1 MPKLTS
7 SNIFVLKKVAGLVF
21 SSTLFAAFA
30 VALVSIDGMATI
42 LSLPLILSLSTS
54 VYLGWSLLNVMV
66 LSSDQENAVDSIRQ
80 HAALDSADGN
90 IMLLG
95 TDNEITHMN
104 RAMHKFFQERT
115 QDLSKIISD
124 FETASLIGCQIKV
137 VHQNFVVSS
146 TEPEVSHLKVG
157 HSLFRTITKPLLD
170 TKGANIGSIVVWDD
184 ISEDETDSVNDVH
197 KRLVN
202 QALDS
207 CQANV
212 MVADKDLN
220 IVYANESVVD
230 MLRDSNG
237 TFNTAIP
244 SLDIENL
251 LGHCIEDFYLD
262 PDHQQGTI
270 SQLTQIHRTN
280 VIVSELTFE
289 LIATPMFDKSGER
302 IGTVL
307 EWNDISAECAAQQE
321 YKAISDSCSRF
332 KQTVDNSQANVMLA
346 DNDFKVIYAN
356 ESAINMM
363 RGRESVLRQELPSF
377 DSSRVVGS
385 NVDNFHK
392 QPSPQRNM
400 VAALTNAYKTSW
412 AIGELS
418 FDLTLT
424 PIFNTEHTR
433 VGTAV
438 EWSDMTDT
446 LLRENEL
453 ITSSDESARLR
464 NALDSAVTNI
474 MLTDENNV
482 ISYMNNTVSE
492 MLVTAQSDIRKD
504 LPGFDANSLLGKS
517 MGMFFKNPGHNHNA
531 PKQEIPG
538 AGIETKLGCRTFM
551 ITTTPLRSKDGQSL
565 GKIVEWRDLTSEL
578 SLEEDVFGEIQATLQ
593 AALSG
598 DLNKR
603 IGLEGKEGFY
613 ATLCERI
620 NDLVTLFDQV
630 TGEVLSVSGNL
641 AEGDLTKKVEGK
653 YQGSFGELKVVLNTA
668 VDKLTGVMVSIK
680 SSADEVSAGAEEISR
695 GNTNLS
701 QRTEEQASSL
711 EQTAASME
719 EMTSIVQQN
728 AENARDADQLALGA
742 REKAEHGGKI
752 VGNAVVA
759 MSEINSAS
767 KRIADIISVI
777 DEIAFQTNLLALN
790 ASVEAA
796 RAGEQGRGFAVV
808 ASEVRNLAGRS
819 ATAAK
824 EIKELIDDSVV
835 KVTEGSKLVGESGKT
850 LEEIIAQV
858 QKVTNVVGEISAA
871 SAEQASGI
879 EEVNKA
885 ITQMDKITQ
894 QNAALVEEAAASGQ
908 VMGQQSGDLRN
919 QVSYFKTN
927 ANQRPRSTPES
938 KKPAR
943 SSRPGSELAP
953 SENRRSQE
961 RPWAKDKTSG
971 KASPLSASPARI
983 STAKAGPTKTS
994 PAKPSPAKANS
1005 VNKPA
1010 SVVGIGGTDWEEF

>member
-30 VALVSIDGMATI
+30 VGLVSIDGMATL

-54 VYLGWSLLNVMV
+54 VYLGRSLLNVLV
-66 LSSDQENAVDSIRQ
+66 LSSDQENDVDSIRQ
-80 HAALDSADGN
+80 HAGLDSADGN
-90 IMLLG
+90 IMLLS

-104 RAMHKFFQERT
+104 RAMHKFFQKRT
-115 QDLSKIISD
+115 QDLSMVIPD
-124 FETASLIGCQIKV
+124 FKAVSLIGCQIEV
-137 VHQNFVVSS
+137 VHQNLAISS
-146 TEPEVSHLKVG
+146 TESEVSQVKVG
-157 HSLFRTITKPLLD
+157 NSLFRTTTKPLLD
-170 TKGANIGSIVVWDD
+170 TKGSNIGSIVVWDD
-184 ISEDETDSVNDVH
+184 ISEDEADRVNDVH
-197 KRLVN
+197 MRLVN

-212 MVADKDLN
+212 MIADKDLN
-220 IVYANESVVD
+220 IVYANESVVG
-230 MLRDSNG
+230 MLREKSG
-237 TFNTAIP
+237 AFNAAIP

-251 LGHCIEDFYLD
+251 LGLCINDFNLD
-262 PDHQQGTI
+262 PAHQNGVV
-270 SQLTQIHRTN
+270 SQLTQIHRTS
-280 VIVSELTFE
+280 VVVSDLTFE
-289 LIATPMFDKSGER
+289 LISTPLFDKSGEQL
-302 IGTVL
+302 GTVV
-307 EWNDISAECAAQQE
+307 EWNDISAERAAQQE
-321 YKAISDSCSRF
+321 YKAISEAGSRF

-385 NVDNFHK
+385 NVDDFHK

-400 VAALTNAYKTSW
+400 VAALTSVHRTSW
-412 AIGELS
+412 AIGELN

-424 PIFNTEHTR
+424 PIFDAEHTR

-464 NALDSAVTNI
+464 NVLDSAVSNI

-504 LPGFDANSLLGKS
+504 LPGFDANSLIGKS
-517 MGMFFKNPGHNHNA
+517 MSMFLNNPDHKHNA
-531 PKQEIPG
+531 TKHATLG
-538 AGIETKLGCRTFM
+538 AGIEAKLGGRTFM
-551 ITTTPLRSKDGQSL
+551 ITTTPLRSTGGQSL
-565 GKIVEWRDLTSEL
+565 GKIVEWQDLTSGL
-578 SLEEDVFGEIQATLQ
+578 SLEEDVFGEIQTTLQ
-593 AALSG
+593 AALAG

-613 ATLCERI
+613 ATLCKRI
-620 NDLVTLFDQV
+620 NDLVILFDQV
-630 TGEVLSVSGNL
+630 TGEVLSVSSNL
-641 AEGDLTKKVEGK
+641 AEGDLTKKIEGK
-653 YQGSFGELKVVLNTA
+653 YQGCFGELKVVLNTA

-711 EQTAASME
+711 EQTASSMG
-719 EMTSIVQQN
+719 EMTTIVQQN
-728 AENARDADQLALGA
+728 AENARDADRLALGA

-752 VGNAVVA
+752 VGDAVVA

-894 QNAALVEEAAASGQ
+894 QNAALVEEAAASSQ

-927 ANQRPRSTPES
+927 ANQRSRSTPES
-938 KKPAR
+938 KKPVR

-961 RPWAKDKTSG
+961 RPWAKDKTG
-971 KASPLSASPARI
+971 GKTRPAKASPVSASSAKISSAKASPA
-983 STAKAGPTKTS
+983 KA
-994 PAKPSPAKANS
+994 SPAKANS
-1005 VNKPA
+1005 ASKPA